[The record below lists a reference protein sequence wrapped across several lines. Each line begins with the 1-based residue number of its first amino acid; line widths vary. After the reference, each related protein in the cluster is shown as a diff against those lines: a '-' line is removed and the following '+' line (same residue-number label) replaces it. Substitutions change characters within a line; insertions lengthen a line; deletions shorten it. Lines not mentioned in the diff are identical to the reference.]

1 MALVVDEDVMV
12 GGRVV
17 DGWWCWWWMGGW
29 SLVVDGWAVVDGRM
43 VDASPVVD
51 VWAVVD
57 GWWMGGG

>member
-1 MALVVDEDVMV
+1 M
-12 GGRVV
+12 
-17 DGWWCWWWMGGW
+17 DGWWMGGW

-57 GWWMGGG
+57 GRRLMAGRWMGG